1 MDKDGLLIDFWMK
14 KFFLFN
20 IKVNCLSI
28 YLTAEK
34 LFSKQEINCNVVFFI
49 QTKYSI
55 KMENKFFKV
64 NSFTNEIGTKQSL
77 FLTRLG
83 DFEGIARFLGGR
95 GGGGGSLSLVLKF
108 PGGNVEN
115 WLPINC
121 NWGNKYGGNPKNYLY
136 LDTLIISLP
145 EFLIITRLSFYQ
157 KQMEQFRHQVL
168 LMSAAWSELGKQYL
182 QNEIGTARWNSKIHS

>member
-1 MDKDGLLIDFWMK
+1 MK

-34 LFSKQEINCNVVFFI
+34 LFFRQEINCNVVFFI

-83 DFEGIARFLGGR
+83 DFEGITRFLGGR
-95 GGGGGSLSLVLKF
+95 GGGRGEFGVSIKVSRRQCRKLTA
-108 PGGNVEN
+108 
-115 WLPINC
+115 
-121 NWGNKYGGNPKNYLY
+121 NKLQLG
-136 LDTLIISLP
+136 
-145 EFLIITRLSFYQ
+145 
-157 KQMEQFRHQVL
+157 EQIWRK
-168 LMSAAWSELGKQYL
+168 S
-182 QNEIGTARWNSKIHS
+182 

>member
-20 IKVNCLSI
+20 IKVNFLSI

-34 LFSKQEINCNVVFFI
+34 LFFRQEINCNVVFFI

-95 GGGGGSLSLVLKF
+95 GGGRGEFVVSIKVSRQKCRKLTANKLQL
-108 PGGNVEN
+108 
-115 WLPINC
+115 
-121 NWGNKYGGNPKNYLY
+121 GNKYGGNPKNYLY

-168 LMSAAWSELGKQYL
+168 LMSATWSELGKQYL

>member
-34 LFSKQEINCNVVFFI
+34 LFFRQEINCNVVFFI

-83 DFEGIARFLGGR
+83 DFEGITRFLGGR
-95 GGGGGSLSLVLKF
+95 GGGRGEFVVSIKVSRRKCRKLTA
-108 PGGNVEN
+108 
-115 WLPINC
+115 
-121 NWGNKYGGNPKNYLY
+121 NKLQLG
-136 LDTLIISLP
+136 
-145 EFLIITRLSFYQ
+145 
-157 KQMEQFRHQVL
+157 EQIWRK
-168 LMSAAWSELGKQYL
+168 S
-182 QNEIGTARWNSKIHS
+182 

>member
-1 MDKDGLLIDFWMK
+1 MNEKVFS
-14 KFFLFN
+14 FQYQSQLF
-20 IKVNCLSI
+20 I

-34 LFSKQEINCNVVFFI
+34 LFFRQEINCNVVFFI

-95 GGGGGSLSLVLKF
+95 GGEGGV
-108 PGGNVEN
+108 
-115 WLPINC
+115 C
-121 NWGNKYGGNPKNYLY
+121 
-136 LDTLIISLP
+136 
-145 EFLIITRLSFYQ
+145 R
-157 KQMEQFRHQVL
+157 
-168 LMSAAWSELGKQYL
+168 
-182 QNEIGTARWNSKIHS
+182 